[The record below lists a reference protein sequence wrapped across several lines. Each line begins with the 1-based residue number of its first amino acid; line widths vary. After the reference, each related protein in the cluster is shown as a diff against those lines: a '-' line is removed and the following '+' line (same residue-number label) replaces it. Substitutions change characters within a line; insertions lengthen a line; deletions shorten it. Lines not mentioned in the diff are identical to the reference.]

1 MDATATIKVIS
12 SSLGNYYSST
22 SKQSIIQ
29 SQSCLKCSS
38 IISSPNR
45 SRALNLSEPLNYIIA
60 VNFTNAAIDGNP
72 DGLEWARA
80 ITKCSANGNVAIDV
94 IYDINDAKHDDQSA
108 SRSNKYLS
116 T

>member
-1 MDATATIKVIS
+1 MDVTVIIKVIS

-22 SKQSIIQ
+22 SQQSIIQ
-29 SQSCLKCSS
+29 SQSCLECSS

-45 SRALNLSEPLNYIIA
+45 SRTLNLSKPLNYIIA
-60 VNFTNAAIDGNP
+60 VNFTNATIDGNP
-72 DGLEWARA
+72 DGLERTRV
-80 ITKCSANGNVAIDV
+80 ITKCSANGDVAIDA

-108 SRSNKYLS
+108 SRRNKCIS